1 LGRAAVILISQD
13 LVCSYDGLPQQRWY
27 YSE

>member
-1 LGRAAVILISQD
+1 VILISQD